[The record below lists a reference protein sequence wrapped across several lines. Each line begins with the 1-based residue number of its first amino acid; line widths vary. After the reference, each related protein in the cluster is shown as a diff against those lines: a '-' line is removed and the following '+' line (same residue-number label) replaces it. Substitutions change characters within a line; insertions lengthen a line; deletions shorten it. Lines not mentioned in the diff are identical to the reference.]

1 MVLMLYREEYYDPE
15 TDRKHIAD
23 LFVRKNRN

>member
-1 MVLMLYREEYYDPE
+1 MVIMIYREEYYDEE
-15 TDRKHIAD
+15 TDKKHIAD